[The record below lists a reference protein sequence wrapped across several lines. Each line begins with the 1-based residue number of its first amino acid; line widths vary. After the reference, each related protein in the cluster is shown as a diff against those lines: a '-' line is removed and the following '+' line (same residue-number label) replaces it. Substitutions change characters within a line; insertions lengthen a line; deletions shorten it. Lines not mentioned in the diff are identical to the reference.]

1 MLGTV
6 GAGMAAAVVHNVMVG
21 ASDHKFK
28 PDSVMADV
36 GDIICEFFF
45 LSFFLRV
52 SSIAY
57 KIQLLIWRGETAF
70 QFYPTNHSVVRM
82 DPAWPCKPYELVNPK
97 DPHGGWWSGFRDVA
111 TFMDPV

>member
-1 MLGTV
+1 MT
-6 GAGMAAAVVHNVMVG
+6 AAAVHNVMVG

-28 PDSVMADV
+28 PDSVVANV

-45 LSFFLRV
+45 LFFFSLPRGM
-52 SSIAY
+52 IANLKK
-57 KIQLLIWRGETAF
+57 KIAF

-97 DPHGGWWSGFRDVA
+97 DAHGGWWSGFKDVA